1 MNIQL
6 TKSPIGLDG
15 VPAAE
20 TVLSHVDG
28 ERGELII
35 AGERVGDLARKTGF
49 EGVTARLWSGGTG
62 QPIGEA
68 EVRAALGAARERAFA
83 RLPELLR
90 HTRGMSIVD
99 GFRAAVAGLRAEAG
113 LDARGH
119 DRRRVS
125 GDRRRAGA
133 AREGQRA
140 GRARSDREPC
150 RRYAVD
156 DAAAA
161 SPSRARWR
169 RSTPISSRCATTA

>member
-6 TKSPIGLDG
+6 SKTPIGLDG

-68 EVRAALGAARERAFA
+68 AVRAALGAGRERAFA
-83 RLPELLR
+83 RLPELLGI
-90 HTRGMSIVD
+90 TRGLV
-99 GFRAAVAGLRAEAG
+99 
-113 LDARGH
+113 
-119 DRRRVS
+119 DRRRLS
-125 GDRRRAGA
+125 RGDRG
-133 AREGQRA
+133 
-140 GRARSDREPC
+140 
-150 RRYAVD
+150 
-156 DAAAA
+156 
-161 SPSRARWR
+161 PSR
-169 RSTPISSRCATTA
+169 RSGPRA